1 MHQINTSTYTA
12 LKLINTPNKHFH
24 LHCTQE
30 LPVPLYIPRWAC
42 LQTVPCK
49 VWHQRD
55 VASLTLVKY
64 SEHVIGES
72 SGTKIISP
80 INTGI
85 STSTLIKL
93 PKYGPLSNYPNTAL
107 YPTTQILPSIQL
119 PKYRFLVASK
129 YHTRITQIGFLS
141 TMSGKSENHTKIK
154 NLNQQQSKI

>member
-93 PKYGPLSNYPNTAL
+93 PKYGPLSNYTNTAL
-107 YPTTQILPSIQL
+107 YPTTQIPLSGSFKIPHSNHADWL
-119 PKYRFLVASK
+119 LV
-129 YHTRITQIGFLS
+129 YHVRKVRES
-141 TMSGKSENHTKIK
+141 Y
-154 NLNQQQSKI
+154 